1 MRFFQFAAMVA
12 LVTALSVTLPAQQPL
27 ACDPQA
33 IAAMQQSLAAMGG
46 IPPSAL
52 VGGQVSFVAK
62 RDIFTVDDFLNNSSL
77 SGGVQ

>member
-52 VGGQVSFVAK
+52 VGGQVSLAAQVN
-62 RDIFTVDDFLNNSSL
+62 IFTNQNFFNNPSL
-77 SGGVQ
+77 SGGAQ